1 MLRWLGGPA
10 EHGSNSDTR
19 WQSWPGMRAGAWHVT
34 CDEGFG
40 IGATAVGQ
48 KGVPEGLGAEDTVAG
63 RFFFA
68 VSREPGPG
76 WLPGEKKACARDR
89 MWEKP
94 RDIMINGERRG

>member
-1 MLRWLGGPA
+1 MGWGPA

-48 KGVPEGLGAEDTVAG
+48 KAVPEGLGAEDTVAG
-63 RFFFA
+63 RFFLPC
-68 VSREPGPG
+68 PGSQDLAG
-76 WLPGEKKACARDR
+76 CR
-89 MWEKP
+89 
-94 RDIMINGERRG
+94 ERRRHVPETGCGRNHETL